1 MEKRRFPGNSEIVR
15 KEGGGGF
22 LRSVCNDGRPVDARL
37 RWCTYGW
44 VILQLMAALS
54 RRKIIIPII
63 VSASTRP
70 PDRLERTGK
79 FSRPNEISKQTA
91 QSLQG
96 TIVPPAPSHSQ
107 LNNALRKVPCCF
119 RRRQSVMG
127 FTISLI
133 YKSLGAM

>member
-15 KEGGGGF
+15 KEGGGF